1 MSAVS
6 PIVTQ
11 SSTRELLPSSGSELL
26 RAESLFCERDERVL
40 FEDLN
45 FSINAGE
52 IIQVEGPNGSGKTT
66 LLRIMSGLSGAYEGK
81 LFWKGEAI
89 NSARID
95 FLSNLLYLGHK
106 PGVKAIL
113 TPVENLRALMGIRQ
127 SVTDEQIHRAL
138 EKVGL
143 YGYEDVPCHNLSA
156 GQHRRVALARLYLS
170 TDELWILD
178 EAFTA
183 IDKKGVKELE
193 TLLQERAHQGGAVL
207 LTTHHELQL
216 ESGFKKLQ
224 LGKSAVVKEPVTT
237 QVVAG
242 EVR

>member
-1 MSAVS
+1 MSVVS
-6 PIVTQ
+6 PASIHTT
-11 SSTRELLPSSGSELL
+11 SRELL

-40 FEDLN
+40 FEDLS

-52 IIQVEGPNGSGKTT
+52 IVQVEGPNGSGKTT
-66 LLRIMSGLSGAYEGK
+66 LLRIMSGLSGAYEGSM
-81 LFWKGEAI
+81 FWKGEPIA
-89 NSARID
+89 STRID

-113 TPVENLRALMGIRQ
+113 TPVENLRALMGMRQ
-127 SVTDEQIHRAL
+127 SVTDQDIHNAL

-170 TDELWILD
+170 NDELWILD

-193 TLLQERAHQGGAVL
+193 ALLQERAQKGGAVL

-216 ESGFKKLQ
+216 EQGFRKLT
-224 LGKSAVVKEPVTT
+224 LGQRKGVQAPLCDGELPV
-237 QVVAG
+237 G
-242 EVR
+242 EVG

>member
-1 MSAVS
+1 MSAV
-6 PIVTQ
+6 PPTVIDT
-11 SSTRELLPSSGSELL
+11 STSELL

-66 LLRIMSGLSGAYEGK
+66 LLRIMSGLSGAYEGAI
-81 LFWKGEAI
+81 FWKGEPVNA
-89 NSARID
+89 SRID

-113 TPVENLRALMGIRQ
+113 TPVENLRALMGVRQ
-127 SVTDEQIHRAL
+127 HVSDDQIHYAL

-170 TDELWILD
+170 TDALWILD

-193 TLLQERAHQGGAVL
+193 TLLQTRAQQGGAVL

-224 LGKSAVVKEPVTT
+224 LGKPAGACTLMAGTSVTGT
-237 QVVAG
+237 SIVGGA
-242 EVR
+242 EI

>member
-6 PIVTQ
+6 PTVINT
-11 SSTRELLPSSGSELL
+11 STNELL

-40 FEDLN
+40 FEGLN

-66 LLRIMSGLSGAYEGK
+66 LLRILSSLSGAYEGQIY
-81 LFWKGEAI
+81 WKGEPI
-89 NSARID
+89 NASRID
-95 FLSNLLYLGHK
+95 YLSNLLYLGHK

-113 TPVENLRALMGIRQ
+113 SPVENLRALMSVRQ
-127 SVTDEQIHRAL
+127 QVSDEQIHQAL

-170 TDELWILD
+170 TDALWILD

-193 TLLQERAHQGGAVL
+193 QLLQQRAQNGGAVL
-207 LTTHHELQL
+207 ITIHHELQL
-216 ESGFKKLQ
+216 DSAFKKL
-224 LGKSAVVKEPVTT
+224 LLVERSTAKLLR
-237 QVVAG
+237 AG
-242 EVR
+242 LHHCCADNDQEALIVL

>member
-1 MSAVS
+1 MSVAGK
-6 PIVTQ
+6 
-11 SSTRELLPSSGSELL
+11 SSDKELL
-26 RAESLFCERDERVL
+26 RAEALFCERDERVL

-66 LLRIMSGLSGAYEGK
+66 LLRIISGLSGAYEGNMY
-81 LFWKGEAI
+81 WKGEDVS
-89 NSARID
+89 SARID

-106 PGVKAIL
+106 PGVKTIL
-113 TPVENLRALMGIRQ
+113 TPVENLRALMGIRKN
-127 SVTDEQIHRAL
+127 VTDKEIHGAL
-138 EKVGL
+138 KKVGL

-170 TDELWILD
+170 NDALWVLD

-183 IDKKGVKELE
+183 IDKAGVKELE
-193 TLLQERAHQGGAVL
+193 LLLAERAENGGAVI

-216 ESGFKKLQ
+216 ENGFKKLQ
-224 LGKSAVVKEPVTT
+224 LGKHQGLVNSLILEE
-237 QVVAG
+237 G
-242 EVR
+242 CI

>member
-6 PIVTQ
+6 PTVINT
-11 SSTRELLPSSGSELL
+11 STNELL

-40 FEDLN
+40 FEGLN

-66 LLRIMSGLSGAYEGK
+66 LLRILSSLSGAYEGQIY
-81 LFWKGEAI
+81 WKGEPI
-89 NSARID
+89 NASRID
-95 FLSNLLYLGHK
+95 YLSNLLYLGHK

-113 TPVENLRALMGIRQ
+113 SPVENLRALMSVRQ
-127 SVTDEQIHRAL
+127 QVSDEQIHQAL

-170 TDELWILD
+170 TDALWILD

-193 TLLQERAHQGGAVL
+193 QLLQQRAQNGGAVL

-216 ESGFKKLQ
+216 DSGFKKLL
-224 LGKSAVVKEPVTT
+224 LGQPLNANASLLVD
-237 QVVAG
+237 

>member
-1 MSAVS
+1 MSVVS
-6 PIVTQ
+6 PTIVE
-11 SSTRELLPSSGSELL
+11 SAASELL

-40 FEDLN
+40 FENLN

-66 LLRIMSGLSGAYEGK
+66 LLRIMSGLSGAYEGSIY
-81 LFWKGEAI
+81 WKGETI
-89 NSARID
+89 NASRID

-127 SVTDEQIHRAL
+127 NVTDEQIYSAL

-183 IDKKGVKELE
+183 IDKKGVKDLE
-193 TLLQERAHQGGAVL
+193 ALLQERARQGGAVL

-216 ESGFKKLQ
+216 ESGFKKLL
-224 LGKSAVVKEPVTT
+224 LGKQASVDE
-237 QVVAG
+237 QMVAG
-242 EVR
+242 AVL